1 MFDSHTI
8 TAILVLLLAARVVYG
23 AFLSW
28 YRLRIFPGPFIAAIS
43 KLWIVRGV
51 LNKTLHL
58 DLKRVCEEYGS
69 FVRVS
74 PNDIVTDNLDHVLAM
89 SSVRS
94 PYGRSEI
101 YSNVKFDFE
110 MDHVFSERN
119 EGRHQELRRK
129 LAAGYSGKE
138 NTHLEAGIDG
148 QIRVLLD
155 LIDSKYLYTESQRRT
170 LEFSRLAQFFTL
182 DVITEVAFGQAFG
195 FLSRDEDI
203 NGYCHV
209 AEQALPIFEW
219 LGVFGTL
226 NRMIRLPGIR
236 NLTMPRPTDKTG
248 VGMMMGYA
256 KKVVEERFDST
267 KVPRE
272 DMLGSF
278 ERHGLSKREAQT
290 EATLQIM
297 AGSDTTVTALRSTLL
312 FIMTNPIIYAKV
324 QQELDA
330 DYRNHPNDILTE
342 QGVISDAATQRLTY
356 LRACIRESI
365 RMLPPAFAM
374 LQKQTPP
381 EGDVLPDGRVIPGGT
396 RVGTCVYGIV
406 RSKAIYGE
414 DADVYRPER
423 WIEAENAAS
432 LEPEARSNSSSAKA
446 KFRRMTQGTDIVF
459 GSGRYQCLGKTVAMF
474 ELRKTLA
481 TLLHRYDIVSVNPSQ
496 PWVSIPANGLLLQ
509 SDMWV
514 KVTKRGAK

>member
-1 MFDSHTI
+1 MFGVN
-8 TAILVLLLAARVVYG
+8 ILTVSLFILTARVVYG
-23 AFLSW
+23 VFTSW
-28 YRLRIFPGPFIAAIS
+28 YRLRSFPGPFVAAVS

-51 LNKTLHL
+51 LNKSLHL
-58 DLKRVCEEYGS
+58 DLKQVCEEYGS

-74 PNDIVTDNLDHVLAM
+74 PNDIVTDSLDHALAM

-94 PYGRSEI
+94 PYRRSEI

-110 MDHVFSERN
+110 MDHVFSERDEN
-119 EGRHQELRRK
+119 RHQSLRRK
-129 LAAGYSGKE
+129 LSAGYSGKE

-148 QIRVLLD
+148 QIRILVD
-155 LIDSKYLYTESQRRT
+155 LIDSKYLSTQSSKRT

-209 AEQALPIFEW
+209 AEQALPVFEW

-226 NRMIRLPGIR
+226 NKMIRLPGIR

-256 KKVVEERFDST
+256 KKIVSERFDST
-267 KVPRE
+267 KVPRD

-278 ERHGLSKREAQT
+278 ERHGLSSREAET

-312 FIMTNPIIYAKV
+312 FIMTNPVIYAKV
-324 QQELDA
+324 QKELEAAYQDQ
-330 DYRNHPNDILTE
+330 DILTA
-342 QGVISDAATQRLTY
+342 QGIICDAATQKLTY
-356 LRACIRESI
+356 LLACIRESI

-381 EGDVLPDGRVIPGGT
+381 EGDLLPDGRFIPGGT

-406 RSKAIYGE
+406 RSKAIFGE

-423 WIEAENAAS
+423 WIEADNAAN
-432 LEPEARSNSSSAKA
+432 LDPENNTSSAKVTY
-446 KFRRMTQGTDIVF
+446 RRMIQAADIVF

-496 PWVSIPANGLLLQ
+496 PWVSVPANGLLLQ

-514 KVTKRGAK
+514 KVTARENTESL